1 MFEIILPL
9 FYLIIFNLLIV
20 RYKFFH
26 LPELGYKAALFAFNL
41 KLIAGVAI
49 WYIYTYYY
57 TDRDTGDQYRYF
69 DDAAIM
75 FEAFK
80 QNPVYFLELFFD
92 LGKNKAELIPFYERF
107 LNWDK
112 EYNYAWVIDNRTV
125 IRFNA
130 LVHFFSRG
138 NFHVHTLFMNMLSF
152 SGLLLLFKG
161 VYDLFKTKAK
171 LLFAAV
177 FFMPTVLFWGSGVLK
192 EGILIFGLGLFCFGF
207 FKITHN
213 EINFKYAAA
222 IIMGILVLA
231 MIKVYVLLC
240 LIPAAVTYYGLKKIA
255 FKKIWLAFAVI
266 QLFLVLIIFNL
277 KWINPELDIANKLW
291 FKRND
296 FVNVAYEWDAKS
308 AIPAIPFD
316 KSAISILIHSPQAI
330 YNTLMRPTV
339 FEIKSVIYAMP
350 AAENLFILALIII
363 MLFFF
368 KKPNLQEQLFIMFAL
383 TFIVY
388 LAVMI
393 GLVTPILGALVRYK
407 LPLLPFI
414 LMIIICCLNIE
425 KLIQKIPFL
434 KKIL

>member
-26 LPELGYKAALFAFNL
+26 LPELGYKASLLAFNL

-49 WYIYTYYY
+49 WFIYTYYY
-57 TDRDTGDQYRYF
+57 TDRGTGDQYRYF

-75 FEAFK
+75 FDAFK
-80 QNPVYFLELFFD
+80 QNPVYFFELFFD
-92 LGKNKAELIPFYERF
+92 LGRNKAELMPFYERF
-107 LNWDK
+107 MNWDK

-130 LVHFFSRG
+130 LVHFFSWG

-152 SGLLLLFKG
+152 TGLLLLFKS
-161 VYDLFKTKAK
+161 VYLFFISKAK
-171 LLFAAV
+171 LLFLAV
-177 FFMPTVLFWGSGVLK
+177 FLMPTVLFWGSGVLK

-207 FKITHN
+207 FNITHD
-213 EINFKYAAA
+213 EKKYKYAAA
-222 IIMGILVLA
+222 IIVGILVLA

-240 LIPAAVTYYGLKKIA
+240 LIPAALTYYVLIKIS

-266 QLFLVLIIFNL
+266 QLALLLAIFNL
-277 KWINPELDIANKLW
+277 KWMNPELDIANKLW

-296 FVNVAYEWDAKS
+296 FVNVANDWDAKS
-308 AIPAIPFD
+308 SIPAIPFE
-316 KSAISILIHSPQAI
+316 KSAISILLHSPQSI
-330 YNTLMRPTV
+330 YNALMRPTV
-339 FEIKSVIYAMP
+339 FEIKSITYVMP
-350 AAENLFILALIII
+350 VTENFFVLVLIGL

-368 KKPNLQEQLFIMFAL
+368 KKPSHNEQVFVMFAL

-388 LAVMI
+388 LAAMI
-393 GLVTPILGALVRYK
+393 GLVTPILGAIVRYK
-407 LPLLPFI
+407 LPIMPFI

-425 KLIQKIPFL
+425 KLSQKIPLL
-434 KKIL
+434 KKLL

>member
-9 FYLIIFNLLIV
+9 IYLIFFNGLIA
-20 RYKFFH
+20 RCKFFQ
-26 LPELGYKAALFAFNL
+26 LPELGYKVALFAYNL
-41 KLIAGVAI
+41 KLLAGVAI

-57 TDRDTGDQYRYF
+57 TDRGTGDQYRYF

-80 QNPVYFLELFFD
+80 QNPLYFFELFFD
-92 LGKNKAELIPFYERF
+92 LGRNKAELKPYYELF
-107 LNWDK
+107 MNWDK

-130 LVHFFSRG
+130 LVYFFSWG

-152 SGLLLLFKG
+152 TGLILLFKS
-161 VYDLFKTKAK
+161 VYPFFISKAK
-171 LLFAAV
+171 ILFVAV

-207 FKITHN
+207 FKIMHD
-213 EINFKYAAA
+213 EINIKNA
-222 IIMGILVLA
+222 IAFILGILVLTS
-231 MIKVYVLLC
+231 IKVYVLLC
-240 LIPAAVTYYGLKKIA
+240 LVPAAITYYILRKVS
-255 FKKIWLAFAVI
+255 FKKIWPVFGVI
-266 QLFLVLIIFNL
+266 QLSLVLLIFNL

-296 FVNVAYEWDAKS
+296 FVNVANDWDAKS
-308 AIPAIPFD
+308 AIPAIPFE

-330 YNTLMRPTV
+330 YNALLRPTV
-339 FEIKSVIYAMP
+339 FEIKSITYVLP
-350 AAENLFILALIII
+350 AIENFCVLTLIAL
-363 MLFFF
+363 MLLFF
-368 KKPNLQEQLFIMFAL
+368 KKPKREEQLFIMFAL

-393 GLVTPILGALVRYK
+393 GLVTPILGAIVRYK
-407 LPLLPFI
+407 LPLMPFI

-425 KLIQKIPFL
+425 KLSQKIPLL